1 VSNRCNEKGPLIDT
15 QGGLEMNYNQNHK
28 ISQIKPTT
36 LIIGIDIAKDKHFAR
51 AQDDRG
57 IEFGKR
63 LIFENRIHGFQTL
76 IDWVEKHQKQNNK
89 NHVIFGVEP
98 TGHYWLNLAYFLT
111 AKGYDFVLVNPMHVK
126 KSKELDDN
134 SPTKNDTK
142 DAKVIAQLIKD
153 GRYSVPNLLDG
164 IYAEL
169 REGVKLRDQLVQQ
182 LMVTEGRIQNHIQR
196 YFPEFFDVFGDWEG
210 KAALCTLKMFPF
222 PTQITEMTPE
232 EVLNKWKPF
241 VQRGVGIKR
250 ATKLVETAKKSIGI
264 RIGIKFAKREMSCL
278 IDQYELYK
286 QQLEQLDQEIEGLVE
301 TIPGAKEMTEIKG
314 LGTTIVALFFA
325 EVGDITKYSHPQQ
338 LVNLAGLSLREHSSG
353 KFKGQTRITKRGR
366 SRLRRA
372 LYVAVRPLVAHNP
385 TFKALHH
392 YYTTRSSRPLKKQQS
407 LIALCCKL
415 LRVLFVIGNKQ
426 CTFDGSKLLRGL
438 PQIET
443 LQAA

>member
-1 VSNRCNEKGPLIDT
+1 MSKAAAQGPLIDT
-15 QGGLEMNYNQNHK
+15 QGGLKMNYTQNQK
-28 ISQIKPTT
+28 ISQITPST
-36 LIIGIDIAKDKHFAR
+36 LIIGIDIAKDKHVAR

-63 LIFENRIHGFQTL
+63 LIFENRIHGFHSL
-76 IDWVEKHQKQNNK
+76 LEWMERHQKQNAK

-169 REGVKLRDQLVQQ
+169 REGVKVRDQLIQQ
-182 LMVTEGRIQNHIQR
+182 LMITEGRIHNVIQR

-210 KAALCTLKMFPF
+210 KTALCTLKLFPF
-222 PTQITEMTPE
+222 PSQIKEMEPD
-232 EVLNKWKPF
+232 EVLSKWKPF

-264 RIGIKFAKREMSCL
+264 QIGIEFAKHEMDFL
-278 IDQYELYK
+278 IRQYELYK
-286 QQLEQLDQEIEGLVE
+286 EQLELLDSQIETLLT
-301 TIPGAKEMTEIKG
+301 TIPGTKQMIDING
-314 LGTTIVALFFA
+314 LGVATVAHLFA
-325 EVGDITKYSHPQQ
+325 EVGDINKYSHPQQ

-366 SRLRRA
+366 SGLRRA
-372 LYVAVRPLVAHNP
+372 LYLAIRPLVAHNE

-392 YYTTRSSRPLKKQQS
+392 YYTNRSERPLKKQQS

-415 LRVLFVIGNKQ
+415 LRVLFVIGQKQ
-426 CTFDGSKLLRGL
+426 CEFDGSKLLQGL
-438 PQIET
+438 PQINT